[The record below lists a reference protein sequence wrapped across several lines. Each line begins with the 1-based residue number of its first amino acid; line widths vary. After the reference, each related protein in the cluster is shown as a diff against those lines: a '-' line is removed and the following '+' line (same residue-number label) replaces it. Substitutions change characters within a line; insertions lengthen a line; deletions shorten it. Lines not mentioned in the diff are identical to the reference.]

1 MLSDETKEKVSEIIK
16 LVNSKDTTYK
26 SKSLELIE
34 YLQNIEKKNETS
46 ETQLNAILLNFILE
60 NYTLTGFNFNLISK
74 ETMSAIEKLLKKI
87 YENVLPN
94 VYDNFDLLRTGKE
107 KINPLLIEACKTIYK
122 QKQINFIRQ
131 FYKKLY
137 YKNLQDYFPTKDI
150 DKVIA
155 DEGWIREKEFVIPT
169 EKNASAE
176 FNVGKEIE
184 DIKYINDMNVQ
195 FNKLIKEHSHLVN
208 LLNSNPTK

>member
-1 MLSDETKEKVSEIIK
+1 MLMDETKEKVNEIIK

-34 YLQNIEKKNETS
+34 YLQNIEQKKETA
-46 ETQLNAILLNFILE
+46 ETQLTAILLNFILE
-60 NYTLTGFNFNLISK
+60 NYTLTNFKFNLISK
-74 ETMSAIEKLLKKI
+74 ETMSLIGKLLKNI
-87 YENVLPN
+87 YESVLPN
-94 VYDNFDLLRTGKE
+94 VHDNFDLIKTGKE
-107 KINPLLIEACKTIYK
+107 KINPLLLEACKKIYK

-131 FYKKLY
+131 FYKKIY
-137 YKNLQDYFPTKDI
+137 YKNLSDYFPIKDI
-150 DKVIA
+150 DKIIA
-155 DEGWIREKEFVIPT
+155 DEGWIKDKELIIPT
-169 EKNASAE
+169 EKSMPAE

-208 LLNSNPTK
+208 FLNTPQK

>member
-1 MLSDETKEKVSEIIK
+1 MLMDETKEKVNEIIK

-34 YLQNIEKKNETS
+34 YLQNIEQKKETA
-46 ETQLNAILLNFILE
+46 ETQLTAILLNFILE
-60 NYTLTGFNFNLISK
+60 NYTLTNFKFNLISK
-74 ETMSAIEKLLKKI
+74 ETMSLIGKLLKNI
-87 YENVLPN
+87 YESVLPN
-94 VYDNFDLLRTGKE
+94 VHDNFDLIKTGKE
-107 KINPLLIEACKTIYK
+107 KINPLLLEACKKIYK

-131 FYKKLY
+131 FYKKIY
-137 YKNLQDYFPTKDI
+137 YKNLSDYFPIKDI
-150 DKVIA
+150 DKIIA
-155 DEGWIREKEFVIPT
+155 DEGWIKDKELVIPT
-169 EKNASAE
+169 EKSMPAE

-208 LLNSNPTK
+208 FLNTPQK